1 MNLKDNLNPELCN
14 KFLQVNNEMKRNSI
28 KMSKRLEQKL
38 QKGISKNCKMHT
50 RKAQK

>member
-38 QKGISKNCKMHT
+38 KEYLRMHT
-50 RKAQK
+50 RKAYKNNF